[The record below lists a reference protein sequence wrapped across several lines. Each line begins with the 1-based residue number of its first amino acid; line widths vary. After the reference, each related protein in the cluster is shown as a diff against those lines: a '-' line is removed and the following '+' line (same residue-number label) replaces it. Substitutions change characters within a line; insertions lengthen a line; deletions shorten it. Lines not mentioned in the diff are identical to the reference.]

1 MGIIGEYL
9 AKAFEELKERPLY
22 IVRESS
28 RPYVEASG
36 TPEIRILAK

>member
-1 MGIIGEYL
+1 VTGIVGEYL

-28 RPYVEASG
+28 RPFPRSKEDA
-36 TPEIRILAK
+36 